1 MFLPYWNSELYVE
14 ISSCFPLGKDYQP
27 VSINKFYDENLRNLA
42 SLCMDLDSEFFFMAS
57 PFIGCVGNLP
67 RENFFR
73 YTPDNVF
80 NLGFLMLL
88 SYSEKIE
95 KALIVSL
102 AFEHEKNLLAGV
114 SKCSFWRKGVFE
126 GNTKVIAIVSD
137 DPFYDCTEYLK
148 RLTDTLAIVK
158 KSLRASDSSYY
169 AEKFG
174 YDRFFIPWEN
184 ENPYELRV
192 SQLISEFEYE
202 NTKEIVG
209 GSTRIEFPQFLG
221 ITIRAIEH
229 S

>member
-27 VSINKFYDENLRNLA
+27 VSINKHYDENLRNLA
-42 SLCMDLDSEFFFMAS
+42 SLCMDLDSEFLFMAS
-57 PFIGCVGNLP
+57 PYIGCVGNFP

-73 YTPDNVF
+73 YAPDNVF

-88 SYSEKIE
+88 SYSDNIE
-95 KALIVSL
+95 KAVILSL
-102 AFEHEKNLLAGV
+102 ALDPEKNLMAGV

-126 GNTKVIAIVSD
+126 GNTKVIAIASD

-148 RLTDTLAIVK
+148 KFTETLAIIK
-158 KSLRASDSSYY
+158 KALKASDLSYY

-174 YDRFFIPWEN
+174 YDRFFVGWEN
-184 ENPYELRV
+184 ENPYALRV
-192 SQLISEFEYE
+192 SQLISEFEYD

-209 GSTRIEFPQFLG
+209 GSTRIDFPQFLG
-221 ITIRAIEH
+221 VTIRAIER
-229 S
+229 